1 MFSDNRPELALP
13 YFPIIEQ
20 MVELGKWRTSV
31 DWMPRAGKC
40 SLPGAFTNYFVS
52 DCCSTDP
59 SVSLLTRGC
68 RREQGKWPDPDGLR
82 ATPRGEAG
90 TPGNNTKL
98 AGINFPGH
106 FSAFP
111 EIYYP

>member
-1 MFSDNRPELALP
+1 MAHLSRLAATRRQVQSAGRLHQLLCERLLP
-13 YFPIIEQ
+13 
-20 MVELGKWRTSV
+20 
-31 DWMPRAGKC
+31 
-40 SLPGAFTNYFVS
+40 
-52 DCCSTDP
+52 TD
-59 SVSLLTRGC
+59 SFGFLLTRGC
-68 RREQGKWPDPDGLR
+68 RRDQGKWPDPDGLR

-90 TPGNNTKL
+90 TPGNNGTKL

>member
-1 MFSDNRPELALP
+1 MAHLRRLAAARR
-13 YFPIIEQ
+13 Q
-20 MVELGKWRTSV
+20 VQS
-31 DWMPRAGKC
+31 AGRLHQLLC
-40 SLPGAFTNYFVS
+40 ERLLLYR
-52 DCCSTDP
+52 

-90 TPGNNTKL
+90 TPGTPGTKL

>member
-1 MFSDNRPELALP
+1 MAHLRRLAAARRQVQPAGRLHQLLRERLP
-13 YFPIIEQ
+13 
-20 MVELGKWRTSV
+20 L
-31 DWMPRAGKC
+31 
-40 SLPGAFTNYFVS
+40 
-52 DCCSTDP
+52 STDP
-59 SVSLLTRGC
+59 FGLLLTRGC

-90 TPGNNTKL
+90 TPGNNGTKL